1 MATRKTADAQ
11 IFPFPAFDP
20 ATLTES
26 YREFAEQGAVQ
37 SREAYARMKS
47 AAEEATK
54 TMETTVDS
62 AQAGSLEL
70 GLKAVATLRTNAEN
84 TFSHMEALLGVKSVA
99 ELMELQSSYLRKQ
112 IETGVDQ
119 AKSWQDTVR
128 KVSEDVSKPGK
139 TIVEKTMQEAK
150 VG

>member
-20 ATLTES
+20 ARLTES
-26 YREFAEQGAVQ
+26 YREFAEKGAVQ
-37 SREAYARMKS
+37 SREAYARMKA

-70 GLKAVATLRTNAEN
+70 GLKAVATLRANAESA
-84 TFSHMEALLGVKSVA
+84 FSHMEALMGVKSVA
-99 ELMELQSSYLRKQ
+99 ELMELQSSYLRQQ

-119 AKSWQDTVR
+119 AKSWQDAVR

-139 TIVEKTMQEAK
+139 TIVEKTVQEAK

>member
-20 ATLTES
+20 ARLTES
-26 YREFAEQGAVQ
+26 YREFAEKGAVQ
-37 SREAYARMKS
+37 SREAYARMKA

-70 GLKAVATLRTNAEN
+70 GLKAVATLRANAESA
-84 TFSHMEALLGVKSVA
+84 FSHMEALMGVKSVA
-99 ELMELQSSYLRKQ
+99 ELMELQSTYLRQQ

-119 AKSWQDTVR
+119 AKSWQDAVR

-139 TIVEKTMQEAK
+139 AIVEKTVQEAK

>member
-20 ATLTES
+20 ARLTES
-26 YREFAEQGAVQ
+26 YREFAEKGAVQ
-37 SREAYARMKS
+37 SREAYARMKT

-70 GLKAVATLRTNAEN
+70 GLKAVATLRANAESA
-84 TFSHMEALLGVKSVA
+84 FSHMEALMGVKSVA
-99 ELMELQSSYLRKQ
+99 ELMELQSTYLRQQ

-119 AKSWQDTVR
+119 AKSWQDAVR

-139 TIVEKTMQEAK
+139 AIVEKTVQEAK